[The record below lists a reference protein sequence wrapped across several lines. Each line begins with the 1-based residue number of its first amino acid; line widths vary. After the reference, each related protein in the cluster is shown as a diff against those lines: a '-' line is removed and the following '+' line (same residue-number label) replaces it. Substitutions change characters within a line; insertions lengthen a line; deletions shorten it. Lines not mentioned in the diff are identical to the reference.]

1 MASRFKTVTI
11 EEVTKLKE
19 AAENLNT
26 GKSTINWVR
35 VFEKWRGENSLE
47 KNLEMILPEQLDKVL
62 ERFYASVYKQDG
74 TDYEPGS
81 LKVMQAALD
90 RHLNLNSKGIFG
102 EETQKTTNFSKNLCL
117 NENCI
122 LNVLGFRYNK
132 PVKTITVVS
141 VICHPRH

>member
-26 GKSTINWVR
+26 RMSIRRIRK
-35 VFEKWRGENSLE
+35 VFFVKKLRKLRTLA
-47 KNLEMILPEQLDKVL
+47 KM
-62 ERFYASVYKQDG
+62 YA
-74 TDYEPGS
+74 
-81 LKVMQAALD
+81 
-90 RHLNLNSKGIFG
+90 
-102 EETQKTTNFSKNLCL
+102 L
-117 NENCI
+117 NENSI
-122 LNVLGFRYNK
+122 LLNVLDFRYNK